1 MPIIYTYPK
10 LLNPIG
16 NELIVITDV
25 NDKKFT
31 KQITIAQI
39 AGLLNFDIYLSDL
52 KEQFLPPRDAR
63 LIETKYIVAKLKKH
77 LKKYWQCLN

>member
-31 KQITIAQI
+31 KQ
-39 AGLLNFDIYLSDL
+39 LL
-52 KEQFLPPRDAR
+52 RM
-63 LIETKYIVAKLKKH
+63 
-77 LKKYWQCLN
+77 